1 MSVEKLSL
9 QETRDEFVKRMQDF
23 EGRLQKATLTSPGV
37 ADIASEFTIFKH
49 MTLKSLQSL
58 QHQVDLLAKEVD
70 LQEMRGRRKIL
81 LLHGVSESDREDVNS
96 VVCSVLVDQLKLV
109 EFSTEHISR
118 CHRMGR
124 ITTNEKA
131 RPLLVKF
138 RDINTRDMIWS
149 NKTKLKG
156 TNVSI
161 SEFLT
166 KTRHDTFMA
175 ARQRFG
181 VRKCWTRDGFVHVLG
196 SDGVRHRI
204 SSMTE
209 LGRIA
214 VPGSQQPAPV
224 AAKVDVGV
232 SRTKRAQ
239 TSKK

>member
-1 MSVEKLSL
+1 MPMENLSL
-9 QETRDEFVKRMQDF
+9 QETREEFTKRMQEF
-23 EGRLQKATLTSPGV
+23 EGRLQKATLSSPG
-37 ADIASEFTIFKH
+37 AANIASDFAVFKQ
-49 MTLKSLQSL
+49 MTLESLQSL

-70 LQEMRGRRKIL
+70 LQEMRSRRKIL
-81 LLHGVSESDREDVNS
+81 LLHGVSESDQEDVVS
-96 VVCSVLVDQLKLV
+96 LVCGVVGDQMKL

-124 ITTNEKA
+124 ITTSKKA

-138 RDINTRDMIWS
+138 RDINIRDRIWS

-156 TNVSI
+156 TNISL

-166 KTRHDTFMA
+166 KTRHDTFIA

-181 VRKCWTRDGFVHVLG
+181 VRKCWTRDGFIHVLG

-209 LGRIA
+209 LGRIV
-214 VPGSQQPAPV
+214 VPEPQKPVPV
-224 AAKVDVGV
+224 AAKTDIGV
-232 SRTKRAQ
+232 SRTKRVQA
-239 TSKK
+239 TRK